1 MNIVMSRL
9 FLSPAVRRIT
19 VVGFAAAAFFT
30 GCLGRT
36 TMAPARAKAQP
47 DNRRLEP
54 SSAELGTMAARIVSL
69 NSEHEFVVI
78 DFMSRVV
85 PAAGTRVN
93 VYRNGKRVGAVRI
106 TEPVRAQFATAD
118 IVEGEVHVGDEA
130 R

>member
-1 MNIVMSRL
+1 MNIMKSRL
-9 FLSPAVRRIT
+9 YPSPVVRRIA
-19 VVGFAAAAFFT
+19 VVGIAAAALFT

-36 TMAPARAKAQP
+36 TMAPARATAQP

-85 PAAGTRVN
+85 PAVGTRVN
-93 VYRNGKRVGAVRI
+93 VYHQGKRVGAVRI
-106 TEPVRAQFATAD
+106 TEPVRAQLATAD

>member
-9 FLSPAVRRIT
+9 YPSPVVRRIA
-19 VVGFAAAAFFT
+19 VVGFAAAALFT

-36 TMAPARAKAQP
+36 TMAPARASAQP
-47 DNRRLEP
+47 DNRHVEP

-85 PAAGTRVN
+85 PAVGTRVN
-93 VYRNGKRVGAVRI
+93 VYHQGKRVGAVRI
-106 TEPVRAQFATAD
+106 TEPVRAQLATAD